1 MLLVVP
7 CLVAMVVD
15 QSNQLGINKTWLLR
29 HTRVILLH
37 NSRVWG
43 VLVSMNCSSLWS
55 ARRIREILHCARD
68 LMRCS
73 GNANLEMV
81 RSVRFNL
88 LFFYLGW
95 HCWYL
100 FVMYVIK
107 VAQDGF
113 AVFKHQISVISY
125 LPHMFVFFVWKW
137 LIHPQIFQL
146 SLTSNHNQNMI
157 LPICFSFLY
166 TML

>member
-1 MLLVVP
+1 MYKTYLVCVFRVMLLVVP

-15 QSNQLGINKTWLLR
+15 QSNQLGINKTWLQH

-68 LMRCS
+68 LMMCS

-81 RSVRFNL
+81 RSVQFNL
-88 LFFYLGW
+88 LFFTWDDIVSIYLL
-95 HCWYL
+95 C
-100 FVMYVIK
+100 I
-107 VAQDGF
+107 
-113 AVFKHQISVISY
+113 
-125 LPHMFVFFVWKW
+125 
-137 LIHPQIFQL
+137 
-146 SLTSNHNQNMI
+146 
-157 LPICFSFLY
+157 
-166 TML
+166 